1 MQRIG
6 FIFDM
11 DGVIVDNMRTHEKAW
26 LALFADLG
34 VKIDLNEFHHQ
45 TAGMKAT
52 EVLRYFLGNRF
63 SDAELA
69 QLSAQKEFLYRVLFR
84 KKLKAIKGLPR
95 FLKATHALKIPMAL
109 ATGGG
114 KANIDFILDGLDIRK
129 YFQSVLGAGD
139 VKHGKPN
146 PEIYLK
152 SADALGLSPEACLV
166 FEDAL
171 PGIEAARRAGMR
183 VIGIATTHRVAF
195 LRHVPSVIVAAKN
208 FERLSPKQFLSL
220 RAET

>member
-1 MQRIG
+1 MKRIG

-11 DGVIVDNMRTHEKAW
+11 DGVIVDNMRTHEHAW

-34 VKIDLNEFHHQ
+34 VSINIKEFHDQ

-63 SDAELA
+63 TKAELE
-69 QLSAQKEFLYRVLFR
+69 QFSAQKEFLYRVLFR
-84 KKLKAIKGLPR
+84 KKLKATKGLKT
-95 FLKATHALKIPMAL
+95 FLDNARKQHIPMGL

-114 KANIDFILDGLDIRK
+114 KPNIDFILDGLNLRK
-129 YFQSVLGAGD
+129 YFQSVLGASD

-152 SADALGLSPEACLV
+152 SADALGLSPDVCFV

-171 PGIEAARRAGMR
+171 PGIEAARRAGMK
-183 VIGIATTHRVAF
+183 VIGIATTHRLSF
-195 LRHVPSVIVAAKN
+195 LRKVPSVILAAKN
-208 FERLSPKQFLSL
+208 FEPLSPKQFLSM
-220 RAET
+220 AD

>member
-1 MQRIG
+1 
-6 FIFDM
+6 
-11 DGVIVDNMRTHEKAW
+11 MRTHEKAW

-34 VKIDLNEFHHQ
+34 LKIDLKEFHYQ
-45 TAGMKAT
+45 TAGMTGT
-52 EVLRYFLGNRF
+52 EVLRHFLGNRF

-84 KKLKAIKGLPR
+84 KKLKATKGLLA
-95 FLKATHALKIPMAL
+95 FLKAAETLKIPMAL

-114 KANIDFILDGLDIRK
+114 KANIDFILDGLSIRT

-152 SADALGLSPEACLV
+152 SADALGLLPEQCFV

-171 PGIEAARRAGMR
+171 PGIEAAHRAGMR
-183 VIGIATTHRVAF
+183 IIGIATTHCVAF
-195 LRHVPSVIVAAKN
+195 LRKVPGVIVAAKN

>member
-1 MQRIG
+1 MTG
-6 FIFDM
+6 
-11 DGVIVDNMRTHEKAW
+11 
-26 LALFADLG
+26 
-34 VKIDLNEFHHQ
+34 
-45 TAGMKAT
+45 T
-52 EVLRYFLGNRF
+52 EVLRHFLGNRF

-84 KKLKAIKGLPR
+84 KKLKATKGLLA
-95 FLKATHALKIPMAL
+95 FLKAAETLKIPMAL

-114 KANIDFILDGLDIRK
+114 KANIDFILDGLSIRT

-152 SADALGLSPEACLV
+152 SADALGLLPEQCFV

-171 PGIEAARRAGMR
+171 PGIEAAHRAGMR
-183 VIGIATTHRVAF
+183 IIGIATTHCVAF
-195 LRHVPSVIVAAKN
+195 LRKVPGVIVAAKN

>member
-1 MQRIG
+1 MKHIG

-11 DGVIVDNMRTHEKAW
+11 DGVIVDNMRTHETAW

-34 VKIDLNEFHHQ
+34 ISINIKEFHHK

-63 SDAELA
+63 SNIELE
-69 QLSAQKEFLYRVLFR
+69 QLAAQKEFLYRVLFR
-84 KKLKAIKGLPR
+84 KKLKALTGLPT
-95 FLKATHALKIPMAL
+95 FLNNAQRRRIPMAV

-114 KANIDFILDGLDIRK
+114 KPNIDFVLDGLKLRT
-129 YFQSVLGAGD
+129 YFHSVLGASD
-139 VKHGKPN
+139 VMHGKPH
-146 PEIYLK
+146 PEIYLE
-152 SADALGLSPEACLV
+152 SAHALGISPEDCFV

-183 VIGIATTHRVAF
+183 VVGIATTHSISF
-195 LRHVPSVIVAAKN
+195 LRNVPGVIVAAKN
-208 FERLSPKQFLSL
+208 FVSLSPKQFLRL
-220 RAET
+220 CNET

>member
-1 MQRIG
+1 MNHIG

-11 DGVIVDNMRTHEKAW
+11 DGVIVDSMRTHEKAW

-34 VKIDLNEFHHQ
+34 LKIDLKEFHYQ
-45 TAGMKAT
+45 TAGMTGT
-52 EVLRYFLGNRF
+52 EVLRHFLGNRF

-84 KKLKAIKGLPR
+84 KKLKATKGLLA
-95 FLKATHALKIPMAL
+95 FLKAAETLKIPMAL

-114 KANIDFILDGLDIRK
+114 KANIDFILDGLSIRK

-152 SADALGLSPEACLV
+152 SADALGLLPEQCFV

-171 PGIEAARRAGMR
+171 PGIEAAHRAGMR
-183 VIGIATTHRVAF
+183 IIGIATTHCVAF
-195 LRHVPSVIVAAKN
+195 LRKVPGVIVAAKN

>member
-1 MQRIG
+1 MKRIG

-11 DGVIVDNMRTHEKAW
+11 DGVIVDNMRTHEQAW
-26 LALFADLG
+26 IELFRDLG
-34 VKIDLNEFHHQ
+34 VRLDVKAFHRQ

-52 EVLRYFLGNRF
+52 EVLRYFLGKRF
-63 SDAELA
+63 SDAELE

-84 KKLKAIKGLPR
+84 KKLKALTGLPK
-95 FLKATHALKIPMAL
+95 FLKDAHKRHIPMAL

-114 KANIDFILDGLDIRK
+114 KLNIDFVLDGLDFRK
-129 YFQSVLGAGD
+129 YFRSILGAGD

-152 SADALGLSPEACLV
+152 SADALGIPPENCFV

-183 VIGIATTHRVAF
+183 VIGIATTHPVSL
-195 LRHVPSVIVAAKN
+195 LRNVPGVMIATKN
-208 FERLSPKQFLSL
+208 FVPLSPKQFLCIHT
-220 RAET
+220 ET

>member
-1 MQRIG
+1 MKRIG

-11 DGVIVDNMRTHEKAW
+11 DGVIVDNMRTHETAW
-26 LALFADLG
+26 LELFADLG
-34 VKIDLNEFHHQ
+34 VKIDLNAFHHK

-63 SDAELA
+63 SEAELA

-84 KKLKAIKGLPR
+84 KKLKATKGLPR

-129 YFQSVLGAGD
+129 YFQAVLGADD
-139 VKHGKPN
+139 VKQGKPN

-152 SADALGLSPEACLV
+152 SADALGLAPEQCFV
-166 FEDAL
+166 FEDSL

-183 VIGIATTHRVAF
+183 VIGIATTHPVAF
-195 LRHVPSVIVAAKN
+195 LRRIPSVMVAAKN
-208 FERLSPKQFLSL
+208 FERLSPKPFLSL
-220 RAET
+220 RTET

>member
-1 MQRIG
+1 MNHIG

-11 DGVIVDNMRTHEKAW
+11 DGVIVDSMRTHEKAW

-34 VKIDLNEFHHQ
+34 LKIDLKEFHYQ
-45 TAGMKAT
+45 TAGMTGT
-52 EVLRYFLGNRF
+52 EVLRHFLGNRF

-84 KKLKAIKGLPR
+84 KKLKATKGLLA
-95 FLKATHALKIPMAL
+95 FLKAAETLKIPMAL

-114 KANIDFILDGLDIRK
+114 KANIDFILDGLSIRT

-152 SADALGLSPEACLV
+152 SADALGLLPEQCFV

-171 PGIEAARRAGMR
+171 PGIEAAHRAGMR
-183 VIGIATTHRVAF
+183 IIGIATTHRVAF

>member
-1 MQRIG
+1 MKRIG

-11 DGVIVDNMRTHEKAW
+11 DGVIIDNMRTHEQAW

-34 VKIDLNEFHHQ
+34 VSINIKEFHDQ

-63 SDAELA
+63 TKAELE
-69 QLSAQKEFLYRVLFR
+69 QFSAQKEFLYRVLFR
-84 KKLKAIKGLPR
+84 KKLKATKGLMT
-95 FLKATHALKIPMAL
+95 FLKEAQKRHIPMGL

-114 KANIDFILDGLDIRK
+114 KLNIDFILDGLNIRK
-129 YFQSVLGAGD
+129 YFQSILGAND

-152 SADALGLSPEACLV
+152 SADALDLSPDVCFV

-171 PGIEAARRAGMR
+171 PGIEAARRAGMK
-183 VIGIATTHRVAF
+183 VVGIATTHRISF
-195 LRHVPSVIVAAKN
+195 LRKVPSVILAAKN
-208 FERLSPKQFLSL
+208 FESLSPKQFLSM
-220 RAET
+220 AD

>member
-1 MQRIG
+1 MNIG

-11 DGVIVDNMRTHEKAW
+11 DGVIVDNMRTHERAW
-26 LALFADLG
+26 LELFRDVG
-34 VKIDLNEFHHQ
+34 VELDIKAFHEK

-63 SDAELA
+63 SDTELE

-84 KKLKAIKGLPR
+84 KRLKALTGLPK
-95 FLKATHALKIPMAL
+95 FLEVARSLQIPMAL

-114 KANIDFILDGLDIRK
+114 KPNIDFVLDGLDVRK
-129 YFQSVLGAGD
+129 YFRSILGASD
-139 VKHGKPN
+139 VRHGKPN

-152 SADALGLSPEACLV
+152 SAAALGMSPADCFV

-183 VIGIATTHRVAF
+183 VVGIATTHSVSF
-195 LRHVPSVIVAAKN
+195 LRKVPGVVIAVKN
-208 FERLSPKQFLSL
+208 FEPLSPKQFL
-220 RAET
+220 

>member
-1 MQRIG
+1 L
-6 FIFDM
+6 
-11 DGVIVDNMRTHEKAW
+11 
-26 LALFADLG
+26 LA
-34 VKIDLNEFHHQ
+34 
-45 TAGMKAT
+45 
-52 EVLRYFLGNRF
+52 
-63 SDAELA
+63 
-69 QLSAQKEFLYRVLFR
+69 
-84 KKLKAIKGLPR
+84 
-95 FLKATHALKIPMAL
+95 FLKAAETLKIPMAL

-114 KANIDFILDGLDIRK
+114 KANIDFILDGLSIRT

-152 SADALGLSPEACLV
+152 SADALGLLPEQCFV

-171 PGIEAARRAGMR
+171 PGIEAAHRAGMR
-183 VIGIATTHRVAF
+183 IIGIATTHCVAF
-195 LRHVPSVIVAAKN
+195 LRKVPGVIVAAKN

>member
-1 MQRIG
+1 MNHIG

-11 DGVIVDNMRTHEKAW
+11 DGVIVDSMRTHEKAW

-34 VKIDLNEFHHQ
+34 LKIDLKEFHYQ
-45 TAGMKAT
+45 TAGMTGT
-52 EVLRYFLGNRF
+52 EVLRHFLGNRF

-84 KKLKAIKGLPR
+84 KKLKATKGLLA
-95 FLKATHALKIPMAL
+95 FLKAAETLKIPMAL

-114 KANIDFILDGLDIRK
+114 KANIDFILDGLSIRT

-152 SADALGLSPEACLV
+152 SADALGLLPEQCFV

-171 PGIEAARRAGMR
+171 PGIEAAHRAGMR
-183 VIGIATTHRVAF
+183 IIGIATTHCVAF
-195 LRHVPSVIVAAKN
+195 LRKVPGVIVAAKN

>member
-1 MQRIG
+1 MNHIG

-11 DGVIVDNMRTHEKAW
+11 DGVIVDSMRTHEKAW

-34 VKIDLNEFHHQ
+34 LKIDLKEFHYQ
-45 TAGMKAT
+45 TAGMTGT
-52 EVLRYFLGNRF
+52 EVLRHFLGNRF

-84 KKLKAIKGLPR
+84 KKLKATKGLLA
-95 FLKATHALKIPMAL
+95 FLKAAETLKIPIAL

-114 KANIDFILDGLDIRK
+114 KANIDFILDGLSIRT

-152 SADALGLSPEACLV
+152 SADALGLLPEQCFV

-171 PGIEAARRAGMR
+171 PGIEAAHRAGMR
-183 VIGIATTHRVAF
+183 IIGIATTHCVAF
-195 LRHVPSVIVAAKN
+195 LRKVPGVIVAAKN

>member
-1 MQRIG
+1 
-6 FIFDM
+6 M
-11 DGVIVDNMRTHEKAW
+11 DGVIVDSMRTHEKAW

-34 VKIDLNEFHHQ
+34 LKIVLKEFHYQ
-45 TAGMKAT
+45 TAGMTGT
-52 EVLRYFLGNRF
+52 EVLRHFLGNRF

-84 KKLKAIKGLPR
+84 KKLKATKGLLA
-95 FLKATHALKIPMAL
+95 FLKAAETLKIPMAL

-114 KANIDFILDGLDIRK
+114 KANIDFILDGLSIRT

-152 SADALGLSPEACLV
+152 SADALGLLPEQCFV

-171 PGIEAARRAGMR
+171 PGIEAAHRAGMR
-183 VIGIATTHRVAF
+183 IIGIATTHCVAF
-195 LRHVPSVIVAAKN
+195 LRKVPGVIVAAKN

>member
-1 MQRIG
+1 
-6 FIFDM
+6 M
-11 DGVIVDNMRTHEKAW
+11 DGVIVDSMRTHEKAW

-34 VKIDLNEFHHQ
+34 LKIDLKEFHYQ
-45 TAGMKAT
+45 TAGMTGT
-52 EVLRYFLGNRF
+52 EVLRHFLGNRF

-84 KKLKAIKGLPR
+84 KKLKATKGLLA
-95 FLKATHALKIPMAL
+95 FLKAAETLKIPMAL

-114 KANIDFILDGLDIRK
+114 KANIDFILDGLSIRT

-152 SADALGLSPEACLV
+152 SADALGLLPEQCFV

-171 PGIEAARRAGMR
+171 PGIEAAHRAGMR
-183 VIGIATTHRVAF
+183 IIGIATTHCVAF
-195 LRHVPSVIVAAKN
+195 LRKVPGVIVAAKN

>member
-1 MQRIG
+1 MNIG

-11 DGVIVDNMRTHEKAW
+11 DGVIVDNMRTHERAW
-26 LALFADLG
+26 IELFRDIGIELDI
-34 VKIDLNEFHHQ
+34 KEFHEK

-63 SDAELA
+63 SNGELE

-84 KKLKAIKGLPR
+84 KRLKALTGLPK
-95 FLKATHALKIPMAL
+95 FLEEAQALQIPMAL

-114 KANIDFILDGLDIRK
+114 KPNIDFVLDGLDLRK
-129 YFQSVLGAGD
+129 YFCSILGAGD

-152 SADALGLSPEACLV
+152 SADALGISPEDCFV

-183 VIGIATTHRVAF
+183 VVGIATTHSISF
-195 LRHVPSVIVAAKN
+195 LRRVPSVTLAVKN
-208 FERLSPKQFLSL
+208 FVPLSPKQFL
-220 RAET
+220 